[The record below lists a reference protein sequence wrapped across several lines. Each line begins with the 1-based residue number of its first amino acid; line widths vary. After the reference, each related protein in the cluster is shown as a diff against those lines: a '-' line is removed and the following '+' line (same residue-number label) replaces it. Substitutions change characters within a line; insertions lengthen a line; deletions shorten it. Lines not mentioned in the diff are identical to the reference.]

1 MKRYIFSWKN
11 IYSTLFCQME
21 RNRRFIFFLNE
32 FSSHSTVHSVLD
44 LHEDE
49 FHINSLNGILLIQ
62 LLFKGV
68 LTVSWKLLSFY
79 NDYQNKANLV
89 VLGQIILQRQK
100 TTSQDIIMHYS
111 GTKGFYSTEP
121 PFLAVVADMGCWNSR
136 AVMFLHCHGSGYKK
150 GNGIWYELVKL
161 QS

>member
-1 MKRYIFSWKN
+1 
-11 IYSTLFCQME
+11 ME

-68 LTVSWKLLSFY
+68 LTVS
-79 NDYQNKANLV
+79 
-89 VLGQIILQRQK
+89 
-100 TTSQDIIMHYS
+100 
-111 GTKGFYSTEP
+111 
-121 PFLAVVADMGCWNSR
+121 
-136 AVMFLHCHGSGYKK
+136 
-150 GNGIWYELVKL
+150 
-161 QS
+161 